1 MCYTAVSMHSTW
13 LDAKQWLCE
22 TCDLSAVSLKSAIF
36 SAVLFV
42 VLPVNSTSIFF
53 CCRISASWVYYVCV
67 NTINCTGKNMSD
79 GLLYALGV
87 ADANLYLCSKELR
100 PGERISSFCFLP
112 SVPSV
117 LRHCWLGVRKSIRP
131 VRNWLMRCRRGCRS
145 VARCRFFADGPADA
159 LHPKTQSLV
168 SFKFRLVLPFQYR
181 LSQIVLEKMPLNGST
196 TSSSCSRGSRCSG
209 GNGGSNGSS
218 CSSSWLIDYW

>member
-22 TCDLSAVSLKSAIF
+22 TCDLSDSCFFKIGDFFLQYY
-36 SAVLFV
+36 FV

-87 ADANLYLCSKELR
+87 ADANMYLCSKELR

-112 SVPSV
+112 SV
-117 LRHCWLGVRKSIRP
+117 LWHCWLGVRKSIRP
-131 VRNWLMRCRRGCRS
+131 VRNWLMRCRRGCQS
-145 VARCRFFADGPADA
+145 VARCRLFADGPADA
-159 LHPKTQSLV
+159 LHPKTPSLV
-168 SFKFRLVLPFQYR
+168 SFKFRLVLPF
-181 LSQIVLEKMPLNGST
+181 
-196 TSSSCSRGSRCSG
+196 
-209 GNGGSNGSS
+209 
-218 CSSSWLIDYW
+218 